1 MARGKK
7 KKGGAVESKPVRS
20 RRESAPAPGRARPP
34 ASRFSAFGARSLGF
48 LRVADAV
55 APTPSP
61 SPPTHQLLDESRLD
75 RKYGAKVSDDS
86 IAKTQRGA
94 LVKGVQRGDDASER
108 LDAAVGMATRTDAVG
123 DGILRNL
130 QEQRET
136 ILSARVSAEAMEGDM
151 NISERRMR
159 RMACEKFVQKWVL
172 WFVAALFVFGCL
184 FLIYW
189 RVGLGGGARAAA
201 PAAVQ
206 RAECVADA
214 NGLYPRGCAGD
225 AAGLGLG
232 PGGIARGGDG
242 GGNNN
247 AVVEALRE
255 ALRRALAPSRS
266 RGDDGGFEGEGG
278 ARRGLGGRRALAR

>member
-123 DGILRNL
+123 DGIPRNL
-130 QEQRET
+130 QEQREK

-172 WFVAALFVFGCL
+172 WFVAALFVFGCSSSSTGASGPRGRRARGPRRRQRAEASRTRTVC
-184 FLIYW
+184 IRAGAGTPRAW
-189 RVGLGGGARAAA
+189 DGPGRDRARRRRGGEQQRGGGGAARSAAA
-201 PAAVQ
+201 GAA
-206 RAECVADA
+206 
-214 NGLYPRGCAGD
+214 P
-225 AAGLGLG
+225 
-232 PGGIARGGDG
+232 P
-242 GGNNN
+242 
-247 AVVEALRE
+247 
-255 ALRRALAPSRS
+255 RS

>member
-34 ASRFSAFGARSLGF
+34 ASRFSAFRARSLGF
-48 LRVADAV
+48 LLVADAV
-55 APTPSP
+55 APAPSP

-130 QEQRET
+130 QEQREK

-247 AVVEALRE
+247 AVVKVLRE
-255 ALRRALAPSRS
+255 ALRRASASSRS

-278 ARRGLGGRRALAR
+278 ARRGLRGRRALAR